1 MKPNDKF
8 DHYDLVLAV
17 ATALFAAVVAI
28 SLILT

>member
-8 DHYDLVLAV
+8 DHYGLVLGV
-17 ATALFAAVVAI
+17 AMALFAAVVAI